1 LVATGGVLAVLMR
14 TDLGSQIGAYG
25 GDRSASWL
33 LVSKL
38 MERGIE
44 LSVFMA
50 AATMRMHA
58 MYLWNLRQP
67 LLSIGEL
74 LLWS

>member
-1 LVATGGVLAVLMR
+1 MQTEH
-14 TDLGSQIGAYG
+14 GSQIRACG
-25 GDRSASWL
+25 GEQSAACL

-50 AATMRMHA
+50 ATAAMRMHA
-58 MYLWNLRQP
+58 MCLCNCGNLR
-67 LLSIGEL
+67 
-74 LLWS
+74 